1 MKKSC
6 LIIFGS
12 VLSLSGI
19 PSSNAALNCTA
30 APDCASLGYTMTAA
44 DCIDGVKVACPTDPS
59 KVFCKTGCTVGSFL
73 FSDGQCHALDNP
85 PQGVKAI
92 GVVFDTSK
100 KLAVSFE
107 PDGLANTWSTE
118 LCLHPNVSCYENGN
132 VSLPA
137 EECAT
142 DGELNT
148 RYLIEAWNPYCK
160 GSNNVAEQARYYY
173 KSFVECNTDFCQKK
187 EWFLPS
193 ISELRT
199 LYSVKEIINESLAQV
214 DGRALGSI
222 YWSSTQKDTTYAYA
236 LNMDTGD
243 IINSGQNQGRHG
255 VRAVI
260 SYSLAEGECNV
271 LNCTQCADG
280 DNNICSNCETGYS
293 LTGEGKCIFNAC
305 SSSVANCEFCRSPG
319 SSYCVECRAGYK
331 PNGGIC
337 ERI

>member
-19 PSSNAALNCTA
+19 PSSNAALNCTQ
-30 APDCASLGYTMTAA
+30 APDCASLGYTMSAA
-44 DCIDGVKVACPTDPS
+44 DCIDGVKVACPTDTS

-107 PDGLANTWSTE
+107 PDGLADTWSTN
-118 LCLHPNVSCYENGN
+118 LCLFKPVQCVHTGNGN
-132 VSLPA
+132 TTPA
-137 EECAT
+137 EDCAT

-148 RYLIEAWNPYCK
+148 RYLIEEWGSYCK
-160 GSNNVAEQARYYY
+160 GSNKAARLARFY
-173 KSFVECNTDFCQKK
+173 KSSVECNTDFCQKK

-199 LYSVKEIINESLAQV
+199 LYSVKEIINVSLAQV
-214 DGRALGSI
+214 DGRALGST
-222 YWSSTQKDTTYAYA
+222 YWSSTIYDYTYAYA
-236 LNMDTGD
+236 LDMDTGERV
-243 IINSGQNQGRHG
+243 NGGQDQGKYG

-260 SYSLAEGECNV
+260 SYSLAESECNV

-280 DNNICSNCETGYS
+280 DNNICNNCETGYS
-293 LTGEGKCIFNAC
+293 LNGEGKCIFNAC